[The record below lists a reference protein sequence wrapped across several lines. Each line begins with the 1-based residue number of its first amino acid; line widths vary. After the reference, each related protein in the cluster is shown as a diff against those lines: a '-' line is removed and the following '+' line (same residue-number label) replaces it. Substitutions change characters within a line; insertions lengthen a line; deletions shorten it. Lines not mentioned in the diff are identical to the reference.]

1 MESIMW
7 WRKNIYDDFVGFD
20 KILWWK
26 IFVVKLSFLMKKN
39 KTLWQEEKTQM
50 VTKLKNQI
58 FKEISKTKKLWQK
71 NQITT
76 GIIFLNRNELKNS
89 KFN

>member
-1 MESIMW
+1 MW
-7 WRKNIYDDFVGFD
+7 WRKNIFDDFVGFD

>member
-1 MESIMW
+1 
-7 WRKNIYDDFVGFD
+7 
-20 KILWWK
+20 
-26 IFVVKLSFLMKKN
+26 MKKN